1 MKIDKRMKKL
11 IIINGIII
19 FLIILFDFL
28 FLRDVT
34 SLFSSVLIIAVIMF
48 IVPIALVRYTE
59 VAKVRALEDSFP
71 QFMRDLVESVRAGMT
86 LPYAIESISNNDY
99 GKLSPY
105 IKRLNA
111 QLQWGIP
118 FGKAFLKFTKNTKSA
133 LIGRIGATVIESH
146 RFGGNLTDVFE
157 AISTTTIE
165 IERLREERKLY
176 VNSQLMSGY
185 IIFFVF
191 LGVIIGLQ
199 RFLVPTLSN
208 ISVKELTL
216 GATTATDMA
225 TEYKS
230 IFRNLIILQGLFAG
244 LVIGKMSEG
253 ALSAGIKH
261 SLVLL
266 VVGIVAYTIGT
277 L

>member
-1 MKIDKRMKKL
+1 MEIDNRMKKL
-11 IIINGIII
+11 IIVNGTIVALIII
-19 FLIILFDFL
+19 FDFL
-28 FLRDVT
+28 FLRDIT
-34 SLFSSVLIIAVIMF
+34 SIFSSVLLMACIMF
-48 IVPIALVRYTE
+48 IVPIALVRYTAI
-59 VAKVRALEDSFP
+59 AKVKALEDSFP
-71 QFMRDLVESVRAGMT
+71 QFMRDLVESIRAGMT
-86 LPYAIESISNNDY
+86 LPQAIDSISKNDY
-99 GKLSPY
+99 GKLNPY
-105 IKRLNA
+105 VKRLNA

-118 FGKAFLKFTKNTKSA
+118 FGKAFLKFTRSTKSP
-133 LIGRIGATVIESH
+133 LIGRIGSTIIESH

-216 GATTATDMA
+216 GTATSTDIA
-225 TEYKS
+225 LEYKS

-261 SLVLL
+261 SLFLL
-266 VVGIVAYTIGT
+266 VIGLVTYTIAT

>member
-19 FLIILFDFL
+19 FLIILFDFI

-34 SLFSSVLIIAVIMF
+34 SLFSSVLIISVIMF
-48 IVPIALVRYTE
+48 IVPIALVRYTAI
-59 VAKVRALEDSFP
+59 AKTRALEDSFP

-86 LPYAIESISNNDY
+86 LPLAIDSISANDY

-118 FGKAFLKFTKNTKSA
+118 FGKAFLKFTRSTKSP
-133 LIGRIGATVIESH
+133 LIGRIGSTVIESH

-216 GATTATDMA
+216 GTTTATDMA

-253 ALSAGIKH
+253 AISAGIKH
-261 SLVLL
+261 SLLLL
-266 VVGIVAYTIGT
+266 VVGIVTYTIGT

>member
-1 MKIDKRMKKL
+1 MEIDNRMKKL
-11 IIINGIII
+11 IIVNGTIVALIII
-19 FLIILFDFL
+19 FDFL
-28 FLRDVT
+28 FLRDIT
-34 SLFSSVLIIAVIMF
+34 NIFSSVLLMACIMF
-48 IVPIALVRYTE
+48 IVPIALVRYTAI
-59 VAKVRALEDSFP
+59 AKVKALEDSFP
-71 QFMRDLVESVRAGMT
+71 QFMRDLVESIRAGMT
-86 LPYAIESISNNDY
+86 LPQAIDSISKNDY
-99 GKLSPY
+99 GKLNPY
-105 IKRLNA
+105 VKRLNA

-118 FGKAFLKFTKNTKSA
+118 FGKAFLKFTRSTKSP
-133 LIGRIGATVIESH
+133 LIGRIGSTIIESH

-176 VNSQLMSGY
+176 LNSQLISSY

-191 LGVIIGLQ
+191 LGVIIGLE

-216 GATTATDMA
+216 GTVTSTDIA
-225 TEYKS
+225 LEYKS

-261 SLVLL
+261 SLFLL
-266 VVGIVAYTIGT
+266 VIGLVTYTIAT

>member
-1 MKIDKRMKKL
+1 
-11 IIINGIII
+11 
-19 FLIILFDFL
+19 
-28 FLRDVT
+28 
-34 SLFSSVLIIAVIMF
+34 MF
-48 IVPIALVRYTE
+48 IVPIALVRYTAI
-59 VAKVRALEDSFP
+59 AKTRALEDSFP

-86 LPYAIESISNNDY
+86 LPLAIDSISANDY

-118 FGKAFLKFTKNTKSA
+118 FGKAFLKFTRSTKSP
-133 LIGRIGATVIESH
+133 LIGRIGSTVIESH

-216 GATTATDMA
+216 GTTTATDMA

-253 ALSAGIKH
+253 AISAGIKH
-261 SLVLL
+261 SLLLL
-266 VVGIVAYTIGT
+266 VVGIVTYTIGT

>member
-1 MKIDKRMKKL
+1 MEIDNRMKKL
-11 IIINGIII
+11 IIVNGTIVALIII
-19 FLIILFDFL
+19 FDFL
-28 FLRDVT
+28 FLRDIT
-34 SLFSSVLIIAVIMF
+34 SIFSSVLLMACIMF
-48 IVPIALVRYTE
+48 IVPIALVRYTAI
-59 VAKVRALEDSFP
+59 AKVKALEDSFP
-71 QFMRDLVESVRAGMT
+71 QFMRDLVETVRAGMT
-86 LPYAIESISNNDY
+86 LPQAIDSISNNDY

-105 IKRLNA
+105 VKRLNA

-118 FGKAFLKFTKNTKSA
+118 FGKAFLKFTRSTKSP
-133 LIGRIGATVIESH
+133 LIGRIGSTIIESH

-216 GATTATDMA
+216 GTATSTDIA
-225 TEYKS
+225 LEYKS

-261 SLVLL
+261 SLFLL
-266 VVGIVAYTIGT
+266 VIGLVTYTIAT